1 MTIQD
6 VYSFFAYHK
15 AVELP
20 DNDVINGDEGND
32 HVVKLNERK
41 ALRRRILHVDGLM

>member
-20 DNDVINGDEGND
+20 DSDVISGDAGND
-32 HVVKLNERK
+32 HVAKLNEQK
-41 ALRRRILHVDGLM
+41 ALRQRILYVDGLM